1 MKADDYNVIHFS
13 LSLKRYA
20 ELCQVDLL
28 IHDPLSI
35 EVEGKT
41 YTIPCF
47 ELARIFVHERFRCQ
61 GLGNN
66 MLDRI
71 AVFADIYRYAVVL
84 TDSTAYGSDAKRL
97 RKFYTRKGYRTCDS
111 LGIQCKHSLIRLPIK
126 KAA

>member
-1 MKADDYNVIHFS
+1 MKADDYSVQHFS
-13 LSLKRYA
+13 MLLKRYS

-28 IHDPLSI
+28 THDPLTVEI
-35 EVEGKT
+35 EGIT
-41 YTIPCF
+41 YKIPCL

-71 AVFADIYRYAVVL
+71 AVFADTYRYAVVL

-97 RKFYTRKGYRTCDS
+97 RKFYTRKGYKTCVS
-111 LGIQCKHSLIRLPIK
+111 LGIQCKHPLIRLPIK